1 MMSDT
6 VLIKRTLER
15 KAGEFEANKEM
26 FRDRIT
32 DGIRIAREKLEK
44 AENELLK
51 KLEIFF
57 GSNVYSECISELN
70 SGNTASLKEAASI
83 ASIPAPARF
92 GPDGEDFGRLY
103 REIDRIIDTT
113 STQSATP
120 PPPKNLTVQG
130 VGKDGFHNGASLSWS
145 AAKPEQRNVD
155 RIKYK
160 IQMMNEH
167 KMAREYDSSGTS
179 CVFQNLKPGTLYA
192 FSVRCIW
199 DDVAGPWCDVV
210 EFTTSPIPVPTSIEC
225 VKAEYSEAIITWKS
239 APIELTWEVEIH
251 SAESPDTTR
260 RIYEETVPSCT
271 IKSLECDTEY
281 IIRIRAKTGDDKR
294 GNWSNETKF
303 RTKKWT
309 CSWKHCP
316 PSVDDCR
323 KYTVIGSDG
332 KIDNIATR
340 SYASSGNFSGYS
352 LVIGNNP
359 IPLDTTVSWE
369 VILRTVSESCY
380 AGIAPADIDQNDQ
393 YIDRRAT
400 YINDGDFYVKSPYLY
415 CGGLSGLYRT
425 LKYSINLSERLRE
438 DYCFHDPS
446 RVTYIRVT
454 VDTRKGEI
462 SFEAIG
468 VNMGTV
474 RQIPLDKPLVPFAA
488 LSGNKASVEL
498 VI

>member
-1 MMSDT
+1 MSDT

-32 DGIRIAREKLEK
+32 DGIRMAREKLEK
-44 AENELLK
+44 AENELMK

-70 SGNTASLKEAASI
+70 SGNTAPLKEAASI
-83 ASIPAPARF
+83 ASIPVPARF

-103 REIDRIIDTT
+103 KEIDRIIDTT

-199 DDVAGPWCDVV
+199 DDVAGPWCDIV

-251 SAESPDTTR
+251 SAESPDITR
-260 RIYEETVPSCT
+260 RIYEETAPSCT
-271 IKSLECDTEY
+271 IKNLECDTEY
-281 IIRIRAKTGDDKR
+281 IVRIRAKTGDGKC

-303 RTKKWT
+303 WTKKWT

-323 KYTVIGSDG
+323 KYTVRGSDG
-332 KIDNIATR
+332 KIDNIATK
-340 SYASSGNFSGYS
+340 SYTDRENYSNRS

-359 IPLDTTVSWE
+359 IPLDTTASWE
-369 VILRTVSESCY
+369 VIIGDRESY
-380 AGIAPADIDQNDQ
+380 YIGVAPEDIDQNSQCIDSRAA
-393 YIDRRAT
+393 YIDSRFFDIRSFN
-400 YINDGDFYVKSPYLY
+400 YEGSFFKNLY
-415 CGGLSGLYRT
+415 GKIEHLYYFSSDR
-425 LKYSINLSERLRE
+425 SS
-438 DYCFHDPS
+438 FHMPEVPS
-446 RVTYIRVT
+446 IRVT
-454 VDTRKGEI
+454 INTRKGEI
-462 SFEAIG
+462 SFEVNG

-488 LSGNKASVEL
+488 LLYNKASVKL